1 MRPFVLIRET
11 PVGMETEK
19 IQRPLQETEGQRRR
33 QIRGRERGHSR
44 AERGRWRR
52 GRKERKLRQP
62 SLAFKTQTG
71 KVPTACVTPHVTPA
85 ALYTLIPL
93 QKVL

>member
-19 IQRPLQETEGQRRR
+19 TQRPLQDTEGRRR
-33 QIRGRERGHSR
+33 QVRGRERGHSR
-44 AERGRWRR
+44 AERGRWGR

-71 KVPTACVTPHVTPA
+71 KVPPACVTPHVTAA